1 MSLFKP
7 ITNLNL
13 SGSTTIAP
21 DNQSVYITEI
31 DAQKRFARCGEPLI
45 ATVCSDHTIKLVG
58 KDSMSSRGQLTGHS
72 GPVSGVSFA
81 HRNPFTVFSSSRDG
95 TVRCWDTRMKRNKAP
110 QVFTGYEGNSF
121 TSFDINSTDDILSA
135 GTEAVDN
142 DAYLMFWD
150 RRSTNLLGTYKESH
164 SDDITQNNP
173 FVIKQV
179 KFHPTKSSSLATG
192 STDGLVCVFDTS
204 QTNEEDAL
212 VTTLNAESSVS
223 HIDWCGTNSEY
234 LYCLTHT
241 ETIRIFDAVESSEIT
256 KFDSVRESLMED
268 LCKVDYLVDCFY
280 HSGLKSLVVLGGTV
294 SGDLH
299 LLTVGRDRLH
309 FVHSLKGTHKGVV
322 RCLHWD
328 DQTQTLITGG
338 EDSVVS
344 SWQPDRTANQSSTKK
359 STPAPTS
366 RIRQGRRAE
375 KRGSPVKGWSQCC
388 WSCFQFFLSP
398 GPNKPKSSVVITGQ
412 PV

>member
-1 MSLFKP
+1 F
-7 ITNLNL
+7 
-13 SGSTTIAP
+13 
-21 DNQSVYITEI
+21 
-31 DAQKRFARCGEPLI
+31 CLI
-45 ATVCSDHTIKLVG
+45 Y
-58 KDSMSSRGQLTGHS
+58 R
-72 GPVSGVSFA
+72 
-81 HRNPFTVFSSSRDG
+81 
-95 TVRCWDTRMKRNKAP
+95 
-110 QVFTGYEGNSF
+110 
-121 TSFDINSTDDILSA
+121 
-135 GTEAVDN
+135 
-142 DAYLMFWD
+142 D

-256 KFDSVRESLMED
+256 KFDSVRESLKED

-328 DQTQTLITGG
+328 DQTETLITGG

-344 SWQPDRTANQSSTKK
+344 SWQPDRNANQSSTKK

-375 KRGSPVKGWSQCC
+375 KRGSPVKSQPEKIAKRLQRMKIQHG
-388 WSCFQFFLSP
+388 SKPYSP
-398 GPNKPKSSVVITGQ
+398 
-412 PV
+412 